1 MVSKIF
7 LTIESFITAITFKS
21 FSSAPVSVKCDG
33 LNLTVQCRGMM
44 GEDISRR
51 HGGNRTI
58 VTADRR
64 EKEDDKRM
72 KKEESQRIENGK
84 IEGMTKG

>member
-1 MVSKIF
+1 
-7 LTIESFITAITFKS
+7 
-21 FSSAPVSVKCDG
+21 
-33 LNLTVQCRGMM
+33 M

-64 EKEDDKRM
+64 EKEEDKRM
-72 KKEESQRIENGK
+72 KKEERQRMENGK
-84 IEGMTKG
+84 IQGMTKE

>member
-1 MVSKIF
+1 
-7 LTIESFITAITFKS
+7 
-21 FSSAPVSVKCDG
+21 
-33 LNLTVQCRGMM
+33 M

-64 EKEDDKRM
+64 EKRRREKD
-72 KKEESQRIENGK
+72 EEGEEPKNGK
-84 IEGMTKG
+84 EKMGEFME

>member
-1 MVSKIF
+1 M
-7 LTIESFITAITFKS
+7 
-21 FSSAPVSVKCDG
+21 SAKCEDG
-33 LNLTVQCRGMM
+33 LKFTVQCRVMM

-64 EKEDDKRM
+64 EKRRREKDEEGEEQKNGEKRKWENSWNDKRVM
-72 KKEESQRIENGK
+72 GELG
-84 IEGMTKG
+84 